1 MEAKTLN
8 KASESFKYISS
19 TNKAETVI
27 TMEVSRLYADFT
39 TNIPP
44 EFYTFFIIQSV
55 GFGCEYQE
63 ELL

>member
-1 MEAKTLN
+1 MFL
-8 KASESFKYISS
+8 

-39 TNIPP
+39 TKIPP

-63 ELL
+63 ESL